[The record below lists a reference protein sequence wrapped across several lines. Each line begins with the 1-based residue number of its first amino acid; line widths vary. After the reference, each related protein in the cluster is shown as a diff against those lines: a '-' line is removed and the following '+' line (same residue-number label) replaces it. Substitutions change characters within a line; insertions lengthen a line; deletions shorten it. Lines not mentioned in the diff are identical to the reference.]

1 MLSIV
6 VYGNLLQDPF
16 VLSLVW
22 LVSFIPVTLSI
33 SVPIH
38 GLLHIKLVQVQLQ
51 ILIRLLLV
59 LLICLLPYHSALSV
73 IEHFHFMNR
82 LVFLN

>member
-51 ILIRLLLV
+51 ILIRLLQV
-59 LLICLLPYHSALSV
+59 LLICSRPYHSVPSV
-73 IEHFHFMNR
+73 TEHFHFMNR

>member
-38 GLLHIKLVQVQLQ
+38 GLLHIKLVQVLLQQL
-51 ILIRLLLV
+51 LKV
-59 LLICLLPYHSALSV
+59 LLICSRLYHSALSV
-73 IEHFHFMNR
+73 TEHFHFMNR

>member
-6 VYGNLLQDPF
+6 VYGNLLQDLF

-38 GLLHIKLVQVQLQ
+38 GLLHIKLVQVLLQQL
-51 ILIRLLLV
+51 LKV
-59 LLICLLPYHSALSV
+59 LLICSLLFHSALSV